1 MAEQS
6 GDTHASDITVTD
18 GSAVVGASRL
28 RRFARSVFE
37 RAGLVG
43 EEAEILA
50 DHLIWAD
57 LRGIA
62 WLGVRKIPQYL
73 TRLRTGVTTTHGYPK
88 VLRERGGFLVLDA
101 QDGFGQIVGYH
112 AMKLVIERA
121 RSFGVGCA
129 VLRDTTS
136 AGALGYFSSLAVD
149 ERMIGLTINN
159 SLPLQPAPGG
169 VEKIVGNQAFAIA
182 CPAGRHSPPLL
193 DMATS
198 AITLA
203 RIHDHA
209 ERREPLPEGVAF
221 DVHGEPTVDPAAALE
236 GLLLP
241 MGGHRGFGLA
251 LMWEV
256 LTGVLA
262 GGARFLTDV
271 TGPDDFDRPQAVS
284 MFFLAVDPTVSLPY
298 EVFTSRVDDMI
309 DRIHRTKMSA
319 EGRRALV
326 AGERSARTA
335 DRRQEEGIPLPAD
348 LLATLRR
355 LGADLDV
362 PL

>member
-1 MAEQS
+1 
-6 GDTHASDITVTD
+6 VT
-18 GSAVVGASRL
+18 GGKAVVDASRL
-28 RRFARSVFE
+28 RRFTRLVFE
-37 RAGLVG
+37 RAGLG
-43 EEAEILA
+43 GAEAEILA

-73 TRLRTGVTTTHGYPK
+73 TRLRTGCTTTNGRPK
-88 VLRERGGFLVLDA
+88 LLRERGGFLILDGR
-101 QDGFGQIVGYH
+101 DGFGQIVGYH
-112 AMKLVIERA
+112 AMQLVIERA
-121 RSFGVGCA
+121 RSSGVGCA

-136 AGALGYFSSLAVD
+136 AGALGYFPSLAVD
-149 ERMIGLTINN
+149 ARMIGLTINN
-159 SLPLQPAPGG
+159 SPPLQPAPGG
-169 VEKIVGNQAFAIA
+169 VEKVMGNQAFAVA

-203 RIHDHA
+203 RIHDYA
-209 ERREPLPEGVAF
+209 ERGEPLPEGVAH
-221 DVHGEPTVDPAAALE
+221 DVQGEPTVDPAAALG

-262 GGARFLTDV
+262 GGTRFLTDV

-298 EVFTSRVDDMI
+298 EVFTSRVDDLV
-309 DRIHRTKMSA
+309 DRIHRSKMSA
-319 EGRRALV
+319 EGRALV
-326 AGERSARTA
+326 AGERSARIA
-335 DRRQEEGIPLPAD
+335 ARRQEEGIPLPAG
-348 LLATLRR
+348 LLATLRE
-355 LGADLDV
+355 LGTDLGV

>member
-1 MAEQS
+1 VTGGS
-6 GDTHASDITVTD
+6 TVVD
-18 GSAVVGASRL
+18 ASRL
-28 RRFARSVFE
+28 RRFTRLAFE
-37 RAGLVG
+37 RTGLG
-43 EEAEILA
+43 GAEAEILA

-73 TRLRTGVTTTHGYPK
+73 TRLRTGSTTTNGRPK
-88 VLRERGGFLVLDA
+88 LLSERGGFLILDG

-112 AMKLVIERA
+112 AMRMVIERA
-121 RSFGVGCA
+121 RSSGVGCA

-136 AGALGYFSSLAVD
+136 AGALGYYPSLAVD

-159 SLPLQPAPGG
+159 SPPLQSAPGG
-169 VEKIVGNQAFAIA
+169 VDKIMGNQAFAIA

-209 ERREPLPEGVAF
+209 ERGEPLPEGVAL
-221 DVHGEPTVDPAAALE
+221 DTRGEATVDPAAALG

-241 MGGHRGFGLA
+241 MGGHRGFGLG

-262 GGARFLTDV
+262 GGTRFLTDV
-271 TGPDDFDRPQAVS
+271 TWPDDFDRPQAVS
-284 MFFLAVDPTVSLPY
+284 MFFLALDPTVSLPY
-298 EVFTSRVDDMI
+298 EVFTSRVDDLV
-309 DRIHRTKMSA
+309 DRIHRSKMSE
-319 EGRRALV
+319 EGRRTLV
-326 AGERSARTA
+326 AGERSARIA
-335 DRRQEEGIPLPAD
+335 ARRQEEGIPLPAGVF
-348 LLATLRR
+348 ATLRE
-355 LGADLDV
+355 LGADLGV